1 MDGRTPGRACFLAV
15 WRTSILSASVSLS
28 SWFNTVPGISYSR
41 QCAHLTTSPSK
52 SCGVM
57 FCAGAPQTLHCMA
70 TTSVTAVTDL
80 VWFPVQLA
88 LILVLASAALKLHE
102 HPPQLF

>member
-1 MDGRTPGRACFLAV
+1 
-15 WRTSILSASVSLS
+15 
-28 SWFNTVPGISYSR
+28 
-41 QCAHLTTSPSK
+41 
-52 SCGVM
+52 
-57 FCAGAPQTLHCMA
+57 MA

-102 HPPQLF
+102 QPPQLF